1 MCIYTHTRLNC
12 FKFSKVV
19 KQTSH
24 SGAIQALYFKG
35 TNKLR
40 YNLYSIDAFGK
51 IYTYLFCLVQ

>member
-1 MCIYTHTRLNC
+1 
-12 FKFSKVV
+12 VV

-24 SGAIQALYFKG
+24 SGAIQTLYFKG
-35 TNKLR
+35 RNKLH